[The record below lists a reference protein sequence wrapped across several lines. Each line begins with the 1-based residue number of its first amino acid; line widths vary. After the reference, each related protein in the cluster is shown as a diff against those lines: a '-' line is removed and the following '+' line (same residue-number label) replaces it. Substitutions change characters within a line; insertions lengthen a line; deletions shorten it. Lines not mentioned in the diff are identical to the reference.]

1 MCDTDQRLHW
11 LVASITSLLRTSF
24 GSFPWIQ
31 IIVLSRFPQFVISW
45 LPQKSRGVI
54 RDQSGFERRGQ
65 KKHFPF
71 LVITSLW
78 LLYILLIT
86 LTIAYLIS
94 FTLPLQSSSGGKVKI
109 PSPNTLLY
117 FFFRSSSSVQASRQP
132 SAFFLI
138 FLEPARSGLHN
149 FFSPQEALESILFN
163 HLCMSIGIP
172 ELFRL
177 DGFVV
182 VCLFSFLFYH
192 CFFLA
197 SRLIENDE
205 WELDGRP

>member
-1 MCDTDQRLHW
+1 MHL
-11 LVASITSLLRTSF
+11 
-24 GSFPWIQ
+24 
-31 IIVLSRFPQFVISW
+31 
-45 LPQKSRGVI
+45 
-54 RDQSGFERRGQ
+54 
-65 KKHFPF
+65 PF

-172 ELFRL
+172 EFLDWLFCCFSTRWL
-177 DGFVV
+177 VV
-182 VCLFSFLFYH
+182 VFFFLSFFYH
-192 CFFLA
+192 CFSCSSA
-197 SRLIENDE
+197 D
-205 WELDGRP
+205 